1 MDVVIHDIETLEEM
15 FLIVALIPGEQL
27 RKWEVS
33 RWRNDLYAL
42 VKFVEEHKDYFWVG
56 YNNLRFDAQ
65 VIEWI
70 LRNYES
76 WIDRSGIEIAAIIS
90 QKAQDIID
98 DSNYDIFPEY
108 NEDNLSLKQIDL
120 FKIWHF
126 DNKNRRVSLK
136 RLEFEMDME
145 NIEEMPIPFN
155 KKHLS
160 REEAVTTINYCYNDV
175 RSTYK
180 FYQITIGETENTLY
194 KDDNKIELR
203 QALEEEF
210 GIKCMNYSNAKI
222 GDEIIK
228 KFYCE
233 EKHITYSQLPKKGFF
248 RKEIALKYCIA
259 KNISFKTKQL
269 KDFLARMKKITLLT
283 SQDFVETIHFY
294 DQDYTFAKG
303 GLHNVITGKIY
314 EATDDILI
322 KDLDVSGYYPANI
335 INNSYYPFHL
345 GKEFLVGFSKP
356 FFKRIEL
363 KPLAKKD
370 KKIKGI
376 VAGLK
381 EAGNCPY
388 GKSSDMTSWLYDK
401 QMTLATCLTGELS
414 LLMLI
419 EDCELEGLR
428 CIMANTDGATFL
440 VPKTK
445 LDAYDK
451 IKKEWLEKTT
461 NALTYT
467 LEETDY
473 QKMVFSTVN
482 DYIAIKTDGEVKCK
496 GDFMKDFELHKN
508 KSKRICPIALEA
520 YYTKGIP
527 IEETIRNHKN
537 IFDFV
542 IRQKASKD
550 FHYEGINR
558 ETGKTNIYR
567 QLIRY
572 YISTKG
578 EKLLKIKNPEC
589 TTNAAKISQVDA
601 GEWVATICNYIPK
614 GYILKDINYNYYIEQ
629 CNKIVNKI
637 KYQGKKHKQEDL
649 RQLKLW
655 E

>member
-1 MDVVIHDIETLEEM
+1 MNILVNDIETLKKLFLNVYFSPEEGKYYKFEISKWKNDIYAM
-15 FLIVALIPGEQL
+15 VRFIENHSDYYIVT
-27 RKWEVS
+27 
-33 RWRNDLYAL
+33 
-42 VKFVEEHKDYFWVG
+42 
-56 YNNLRFDAQ
+56 YNGLSFDAQ

-70 LRNYES
+70 LRSYEN
-76 WIDRSGIEIAAIIS
+76 WHFLSGEEIAEMIC
-90 QKAQDIID
+90 QYAQDRIS
-98 DSNYDIFPEY
+98 DSNYEIFPPYRE
-108 NEDNLSLKQIDL
+108 ENLTLKQVDL

-155 KKHLS
+155 KKNLT
-160 REEAVTTINYCYNDV
+160 REEAVIVIKYCYNDV
-175 RSTYK
+175 LSTYR
-180 FYQITIGETENTLY
+180 FYLITIGETENSLY

-203 QALEEEF
+203 ESLEEEF
-210 GIKCMNYSNAKI
+210 GIKCLNYSNAKI

-233 EKHITYSQLPKKGFF
+233 EKHISYQQLPKKGFF
-248 RKEIALKYCIA
+248 RKSIALKYCIV

-269 KDFLARMKKITLLT
+269 KDFLARIKKITLAT
-283 SQDFVETIHFY
+283 DQDFIESIEFY
-294 DQDYTFAKG
+294 GQTYTFAKG
-303 GLHNVITGKIY
+303 GLHNVINGKVY
-314 EATDDILI
+314 EATEDVLI

-335 INNSYYPFHL
+335 INNSWYPFHL
-345 GKEFLVGFSKP
+345 GKEFLVGFRKP
-356 FFKRIEL
+356 FERRIGL

-401 QMTLATCLTGELS
+401 QMTIATCITGELS

-419 EDCELEGLR
+419 EDCELAGIK
-428 CIMANTDGATFL
+428 CIMANTDGVTVL
-440 VPKTK
+440 LPK
-445 LDAYDK
+445 DK
-451 IKKEWLEKTT
+451 MEVYEAIKKDWLIKTT
-461 NALTYT
+461 NNLTYT

-473 QKMVFSTVN
+473 TKMVFSTVN
-482 DYIAIKTDGEVKCK
+482 DYLAIKTDGEVKCK

-508 KSKRICPIALEA
+508 KSARICPIALEA

-527 IEETIRNHKN
+527 VEETIRNHKN
-537 IFDFV
+537 IYDFTL
-542 IRQKASKD
+542 RQKASKD
-550 FHYEGINR
+550 FHYEGIS
-558 ETGKTNIYR
+558 TGEKKIYR

-572 YISTKG
+572 YISNTG

-589 TTNAAKISQVDA
+589 TTNAAKVSQVHA
-601 GEWVATICNYIPK
+601 GEWLATICNYLPK
-614 GYILKDINYNYYIEQ
+614 NYKAENINYNYYIQ
-629 CNKIVNKI
+629 RVNMIINKI